1 LNNLHNHI
9 AIIGSGIAGLTL
21 GCALKSFG
29 IDAVIFERSKD
40 ISEYGAGISI
50 SRNGLK
56 IIKQLNI
63 LDKLKLNSYKPE
75 LVSWNY
81 RNKEFHTDT
90 NDVFTMSR
98 KKLIKVLYDK
108 YTSLGGKIFFEHE
121 LQNIS
126 ADKKTLTFKN
136 NDSYSI
142 KHIAACDG
150 IKSIIRDSYF
160 LKNIDIKYSGFNAW
174 RGIGKSENKNIEFH
188 LGPRSHVVKYPVNKN
203 LDQSFVAIIK
213 SKNWSEESWK
223 IEGSIENC
231 LEDLSDYS
239 DPIKSIFIENQ
250 KVFKWGIF
258 VRPPLHKVY
267 VKNITLFG
275 DAAHSMVPFMGQG
288 GCMAIEDA
296 YTFALLIEKLNMSFS
311 KAQIIYNKIRVS
323 RNNKIQKISMQQSK
337 LNHIGNPII
346 ASIRNTIMK
355 RTNIIASRTKFIWS
369 YDVCDAVEY
378 ELKKI

>member
-1 LNNLHNHI
+1 MNNLHNHI

-108 YTSLGGKIFFEHE
+108 YISLGGKIFFEHE

-136 NDSYSI
+136 NDSYSSI
-142 KHIAACDG
+142 YSDFDA
-150 IKSIIRDSYF
+150 KSASRNKYFTDSS
-160 LKNIDIKYSGFNAW
+160 DIKYSGFNAW
-174 RGIGKSENKNIEFH
+174 RGIVKSNNT
-188 LGPRSHVVKYPVNKN
+188 
-203 LDQSFVAIIK
+203 
-213 SKNWSEESWK
+213 
-223 IEGSIENC
+223 
-231 LEDLSDYS
+231 
-239 DPIKSIFIENQ
+239 
-250 KVFKWGIF
+250 KVQ
-258 VRPPLHKVY
+258 
-267 VKNITLFG
+267 LFG
-275 DAAHSMVPFMGQG
+275 RPNF
-288 GCMAIEDA
+288 
-296 YTFALLIEKLNMSFS
+296 
-311 KAQIIYNKIRVS
+311 
-323 RNNKIQKISMQQSK
+323 QQ
-337 LNHIGNPII
+337 
-346 ASIRNTIMK
+346 NT
-355 RTNIIASRTKFIWS
+355 
-369 YDVCDAVEY
+369 VQ
-378 ELKKI
+378 